1 MSRFIALMIVVLA
14 GWPTPRSFAAE
25 TVDAAR
31 YDAFWLWA
39 GVELQP
45 VLAQANA
52 VYVLQGEIEDAAP
65 EPRLVSQRAA
75 TPRIPD
81 ADVWIVYRVETLRW
95 TPRIHAQLLAQIE
108 RWRAAGNRLV
118 GVQIDF
124 DAGTR
129 HLDEYG
135 VFLRDLRARLP
146 ARYRLGI
153 TGLLD
158 WSANGDPE
166 DLRALEGVVDEVVLQ
181 IYQGRRVIPGYARY
195 LSRLGGLTIPFRV
208 GLLQGGE
215 WTPPPSLAEHPS
227 FRGYVVF
234 LQNPR

>member
-1 MSRFIALMIVVLA
+1 MPRFVALLIVVLL
-14 GWPTPRSFAAE
+14 GVSSPRILSAE

-39 GVELQP
+39 GVEPQP
-45 VLAQANA
+45 VLAKAKA
-52 VYVLQGEIEDAAP
+52 VYVLQGEIEGAP
-65 EPRLVSQRAA
+65 EPRMVAQRAA

-124 DAGTR
+124 DSGTR

-181 IYQGRRVIPGYARY
+181 IYQGRRVIPGYERY
-195 LSRLGGLTIPFRV
+195 LARLGGLTIPFRV

-215 WTPPPSLAEHPS
+215 WTPPPNIAGHPS

>member
-1 MSRFIALMIVVLA
+1 MARFIALMIVVLA
-14 GWPTPRSFAAE
+14 GWPVPRSFAADV
-25 TVDAAR
+25 VDAAR

-39 GVELQP
+39 GVEPQP
-45 VLAQANA
+45 LLARAKTL
-52 VYVLQGEIEDAAP
+52 YVLQGEIAGAP

-75 TPRIPD
+75 TPRIAG

-118 GVQIDF
+118 GLQIDF

-135 VFLRDLRARLP
+135 LFLRDLRARLP
-146 ARYRLGI
+146 KRYRLGI

-158 WSANGDPE
+158 WSANGDPD

-181 IYQGRRVIPGYARY
+181 IYQGRRVIPGYERY

>member
-1 MSRFIALMIVVLA
+1 MPRFVALLIVVLL
-14 GWPTPRSFAAE
+14 GWPTPRTVAGE
-25 TVDAAR
+25 TVDAAC

-39 GVELQP
+39 GVEPQP
-45 VLAQANA
+45 VLAQAKA
-52 VYVLQGEIEDAAP
+52 VYVLQGEIEGAP
-65 EPRLVSQRAA
+65 EPRLVAQRAA
-75 TPRIPD
+75 TPRISD

-95 TPRIHAQLLAQIE
+95 TPRIHAQLLAQVE

-158 WSANGDPE
+158 RSANGDPE

-181 IYQGRRVIPGYARY
+181 IYQGRQVIPGYTRY

-215 WTPPPSLAEHPS
+215 WTPPPSLEEHPS